1 VKNYKSAEIFE
12 KSCRLMPGGVSS
24 PVRAYKSVDLT
35 PPVISRASG
44 SRIIDV
50 DGNEYIDYVGS
61 WGPMLLGHAHPEVI
75 SAIVK
80 AAEKG
85 TSYGA
90 PTEDELILAEII
102 CNAVASI
109 EMIRF
114 VNSGTE
120 AAMSAIRLARG
131 YTGRDLILKF
141 EGCYHGHSDG
151 LLVKAGSGALT
162 SGIPDSA
169 GVPKGYSENTIV
181 ASYNDSKGIE
191 EIFKVYGNSL
201 AAVIIE
207 PVAANMG
214 VVLPEIDFLKRL
226 RELCGQY
233 GSLLIFDEVIIGF
246 RLSYGG
252 AQEYYGVIP
261 DITVL
266 GKIIGGGLPVG
277 AYGGRKEIMCKV
289 APAGPVYQAGTLSG
303 NPIAVAAGISTLK
316 VIKETPGFYSRLD
329 FLGNELENVYIK
341 AAKRFNIGI
350 SINRTGSLMSVFFNE
365 CGVRDYKTAIKSD
378 VNKFKTYFT
387 LLLDKGIYIAPSQ
400 FEALFL
406 SYAHD
411 EKTVKLTQAA
421 IEEAFSRI
429 ASVR

>member
-1 VKNYKSAEIFE
+1 MKNYKSAEIFE

-35 PPVISRASG
+35 PPVISRAFG

-61 WGPMLLGHAHPEVI
+61 WGPMILGHAHPEVV

-233 GSLLIFDEVIIGF
+233 GSLLIFDEVITGF

-252 AQEYYGVIP
+252 AQEYYGITP

-277 AYGGRKEIMCKV
+277 AYGGRKDIMCKV

-341 AAKRFNIGI
+341 AAKCFNIGI
-350 SINRTGSLMSVFFNE
+350 SINRIGSLMSVFFNE